1 MKIKMAAIWKIFPRS
16 KNAGVF
22 SVIHDQT
29 KIAACRK
36 LFVPNSSKYSTES
49 ATSAAEEFSLRY
61 LDGKHEGKGG
71 KIFRYKITTGYYEP
85 PDWSR
90 IYNILHR

>member
-61 LDGKHEGKGG
+61 LDGKHEGKGR
-71 KIFRYKITTGYYEP
+71 KIFRYKITTRYYEP
-85 PDWSR
+85 PDWPR
-90 IYNILHR
+90 I

>member
-1 MKIKMAAIWKIFPRS
+1 MAAIWKIFPRS

-71 KIFRYKITTGYYEP
+71 KIFRYKITTRYYEP

>member
-1 MKIKMAAIWKIFPRS
+1 MKTKMAAMWKIFLRS
-16 KNAGVF
+16 KNAGIF
-22 SVIHDQT
+22 SVIHDWS
-29 KIAACRK
+29 KITACRK
-36 LFVPNSSKYSTES
+36 FCLPNSSKYSTES

-85 PDWSR
+85 PDWPR
-90 IYNILHR
+90 I

>member
-1 MKIKMAAIWKIFPRS
+1 MKTKMAAMWKIFPRS
-16 KNAGVF
+16 KNAGIF
-22 SVIHDQT
+22 SVIHDRS

-36 LFVPNSSKYSTES
+36 FFLPNSAKYSTES

-71 KIFRYKITTGYYEP
+71 KIFRYEITTRYYEP
-85 PDWSR
+85 R
-90 IYNILHR
+90 IYNLLHW

>member
-1 MKIKMAAIWKIFPRS
+1 MKTKMAAIWKIFPRS
-16 KNAGVF
+16 KNAGIF

-71 KIFRYKITTGYYEP
+71 KIFRYKITTRYYEP

>member
-1 MKIKMAAIWKIFPRS
+1 MIIKMAAIWKIFPRS

-29 KIAACRK
+29 KIAAYRK

-61 LDGKHEGKGG
+61 LDGKHEGKGR
-71 KIFRYKITTGYYEP
+71 KIFVIK
-85 PDWSR
+85 
-90 IYNILHR
+90 

>member
-1 MKIKMAAIWKIFPRS
+1 MKIKMAAIWKIFSRS
-16 KNAGVF
+16 KNAGFF

-36 LFVPNSSKYSTES
+36 LYVPNSSKYSTER

-71 KIFRYKITTGYYEP
+71 KIFRYKITTRYYEP

>member
-16 KNAGVF
+16 KNAGIF

-71 KIFRYKITTGYYEP
+71 KIFRYKITTRYYEP

>member
-1 MKIKMAAIWKIFPRS
+1 MAAIWKIFPRS

-61 LDGKHEGKGG
+61 LDGKQEGKGG
-71 KIFRYKITTGYYEP
+71 KIFRYKITTRYYEP

>member
-1 MKIKMAAIWKIFPRS
+1 MKTKMAAIWKIFPRS
-16 KNAGVF
+16 KNAGIF
-22 SVIHDQT
+22 SVIHDRR

-36 LFVPNSSKYSTES
+36 FCLPNSSKYSTES

-71 KIFRYKITTGYYEP
+71 KSFRYKITTRYYEP
-85 PDWSR
+85 PDWPR
-90 IYNILHR
+90 I

>member
-71 KIFRYKITTGYYEP
+71 KIFRYKITTRYYES

>member
-71 KIFRYKITTGYYEP
+71 KIFRYKITTRYYEP